1 MFSAFFLRIF
11 LSAPMYHLRTRIVRK
26 VQFSTTR
33 AQCIT
38 NSSRT
43 VARSCS
49 LHPRWPATRTHL
61 ASCIIWR
68 CETFSLLHSFIKL
81 FK

>member
-26 VQFSTTR
+26 VQHNAR

-38 NSSRT
+38 NSSR
-43 VARSCS
+43 SS
-49 LHPRWPATRTHL
+49 
-61 ASCIIWR
+61 
-68 CETFSLLHSFIKL
+68 
-81 FK
+81 